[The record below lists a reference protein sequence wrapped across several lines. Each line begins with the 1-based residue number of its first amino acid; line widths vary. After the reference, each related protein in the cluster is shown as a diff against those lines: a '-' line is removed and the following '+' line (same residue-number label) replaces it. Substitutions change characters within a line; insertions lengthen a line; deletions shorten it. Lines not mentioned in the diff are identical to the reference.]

1 MRIFLLLAVTAL
13 TSTLAQGAEL
23 KIAVMDLDRVL
34 TNYVQGQQAVK
45 DLKDKEVSF
54 LKELQTLRLEG
65 RKLLDD
71 VETSHRL
78 SLDNVLSAAQR
89 ETNKKT
95 FEQKLTD
102 FRAFEMRYEQTRQE
116 REAEYQAQAARI
128 QRRVLDEVKAATR
141 RVGEREGVHLILN
154 ASQNP
159 RLASDVMFARDVADV
174 TEKILASLNQG
185 PR

>member
-1 MRIFLLLAVTAL
+1 MRILLLLAVTAL

-78 SLDNVLSAAQR
+78 SLDNVLSAVQR

-116 REAEYQAQAARI
+116 REAEIQSQAARV
-128 QRRVLDEVKAATR
+128 QRRLWTRSRPRPAAWAN
-141 RVGEREGVHLILN
+141 REGVNLILN

-159 RLASDVMFARDVADV
+159 RVASDVLFARDVADV

-185 PR
+185 KR